1 MILRSKYLDT
11 ISRPLLTWNR
21 DYLDRALGIWGD
33 RSWFKNE
40 SARTSFLRGKHLQQM
55 GGSENFENGSRWIQ
69 RAIALRREVGVSDGD
84 KELDTQDFDD
94 LVCFWSI

>member
-1 MILRSKYLDT
+1 MWHSKYLYT
-11 ISRPLLTWNR
+11 ISQPSLTLDR

-55 GGSENFENGSRWIQ
+55 CGRENVENGSRWIQ
-69 RAIALRREVGVSDGD
+69 RAIVLRREVGVSDDD
-84 KELDTQDFDD
+84 KELDTRDFDD